1 MLSCGMRR
9 SLSWVAPV
17 LAAVLTG
24 CTPGGDGTVPSA
36 AGGPRYFGSVR
47 PPRGNVLRFNNG
59 AEPETIDPALV
70 SGQSDGRLARALF
83 EGLATCDPRTLEPR
97 PGQAARWETS
107 ADGLTW
113 TFHLRPGLVWSDDV
127 PLTARD
133 FVWSWLRVLR
143 PATAARNASLLHAI
157 AGAEDFNRGTAPD
170 SSRVGLSAPDD
181 TTLVVRLASPV
192 PYLLQLAAY
201 PTWLPVPRHA
211 VERWGERWTRPGH
224 LVSNGAFVLEHWRQ
238 NDRFELARNPRYRD
252 AARVRLDRVVAYSVD
267 DLSTSSNLYQSG
279 RLDWNTSGYVPSPFV
294 PYLRDKADFRSA
306 PFQAVYF
313 YSMNVTRRPF
323 DDVRVRRALNLAV
336 DRDAIARDLL
346 KGTRAPWGRLTP
358 QGYPGYPAP
367 PPLGHD
373 PARAREVLAQAGY
386 PGGRGFPKISILF
399 STSED
404 HRRIAEAVQAM
415 WTREL
420 GIPVELR
427 NMEWGSTLQ
436 ATTTL
441 QYDVARRS
449 WIGDYLD
456 PGTFLEIMRGGDGNN
471 RTGWSDPRY
480 DRLLLAAR
488 NESDPAERLSLLGEA
503 ESLLLADGPVIP
515 IYHYSTVELVKPY
528 VRGLWSNALDTH
540 PLEDVWIDHAWRPGS
555 RLAAERRHGPVAE
568 RMVPLLGHRAVQAL
582 RPPAPASARPAASGP
597 GAAAAASTP
606 STASHGP
613 RRP

>member
-1 MLSCGMRR
+1 MRR
-9 SLSWVAPV
+9 SLSWVALA
-17 LAAVLTG
+17 LAAVLPG
-24 CTPGGDGTVPSA
+24 CLAAGDGA
-36 AGGPRYFGSVR
+36 APGPYRASRYFGSVR
-47 PPRGNVLRFNNG
+47 PPRGDVLRFNNG

-70 SGQSDGRLARALF
+70 SGQPDGRLARSLF
-83 EGLATCDPRTLEPR
+83 EGLATSDPRTLEPR
-97 PGQAARWETS
+97 PGQAERWETS

-113 TFHLRPGLVWSDDV
+113 TFHLRPGLAWSDGV

-143 PATAARNASLLHAI
+143 PETAARNAGLLYAI
-157 AGAEDFNRGTAPD
+157 AGAEDFNRGRTSDPAD
-170 SSRVGLSAPDD
+170 VGLSAPDD
-181 TTLVVRLASPV
+181 TTLVVRLATPV
-192 PYLLQLAAY
+192 PYLLHLTAY
-201 PTWLPVPRHA
+201 PTLLPVPRHA
-211 VERWGERWTRPGH
+211 IERWGERWTRPGH
-224 LVSNGAFVLEHWRQ
+224 IVSNGAFRLERWRQ

-252 AARVRLDRVVAYSVD
+252 AARVWLDRVVAYSVD
-267 DLSTSSNLYQSG
+267 DLSTSVNLYKSG
-279 RLDWNTSGYVPSPFV
+279 RLDWNTSGYIPSPFV
-294 PYLRDKADFRSA
+294 PRLRGKADFRSA

-346 KGTRAPWGRLTP
+346 KGTREPWGRLTP
-358 QGYPGYPAP
+358 RGYPGYPAP
-367 PPLGHD
+367 APLRHD
-373 PARAREVLAQAGY
+373 PARARALLAQAGF
-386 PGGRGFPKISILF
+386 PGGRGFPRISILF

-415 WTREL
+415 WAKEL

-436 ATTTL
+436 AMTTL

-488 NESDPAERLSLLGEA
+488 RESDPARRMRLLGDAEA
-503 ESLLLADGPVIP
+503 LLLADGPVIP

-540 PLEDVWIDHAWRPGS
+540 PLEAVWIDHAWRPGA
-555 RLAAERRHGPVAE
+555 RLAGE
-568 RMVPLLGHRAVQAL
+568 
-582 RPPAPASARPAASGP
+582 PAPAAHPAAAPAP
-597 GAAAAASTP
+597 GHP
-606 STASHGP
+606 
-613 RRP
+613 

>member
-1 MLSCGMRR
+1 MLSCGMRW
-9 SLSWVAPV
+9 SLPWVAMALAVV
-17 LAAVLTG
+17 LCG
-24 CTPGGDGTVPSA
+24 CTADGGSPSR
-36 AGGPRYFGSVR
+36 GPRYFGSVR
-47 PPRGNVLRFNNG
+47 PPHGNVLRFNNG

-70 SGQSDGRLARALF
+70 SGQPDGRLARSLF
-83 EGLATCDPRTLEPR
+83 EGLATSDPRTLEPR

-113 TFHLRPGLVWSDDV
+113 TFHLRPGLVWSDGV

-133 FVWSWLRVLR
+133 FVWSWLRALR
-143 PATAARNASLLHAI
+143 PATAARNAGLLYAI
-157 AGAEDFNRGTAPD
+157 AGAEDFNRGALRD
-170 SSRVGLSAPDD
+170 SARVGLAAPDD
-181 TTLVVRLASPV
+181 TTLVVRLARPV
-192 PYLLQLAAY
+192 PYLLYLAAY

-211 VERWGERWTRPGH
+211 VERWGETWTRPGH
-224 LVSNGAFVLEHWRQ
+224 IVSNGAFVLDRWRQ

-252 AARVRLDRVVAYSVD
+252 AARVRLERVVAYSVD
-267 DLSTSSNLYQSG
+267 DLNTATNLYKSG

-294 PYLRDKADFRSA
+294 PWLRGTADFRSA

-313 YSMNVTRRPF
+313 YSMNVTRRPL

-358 QGYPGYPAP
+358 LGYPGYPAP
-367 PPLGHD
+367 PQLRYD
-373 PARAREVLAQAGY
+373 PARARESLASAGY

-399 STSED
+399 NTSED
-404 HRRIAEAVQAM
+404 HRRIAEAIQAM
-415 WTREL
+415 WTRVL

-456 PGTFLEIMRGGDGNN
+456 PSTFLEIMRGGDGNN
-471 RTGWSDPRY
+471 RTGWSDARY

-488 NESDPAERLSLLGEA
+488 GEPDPAKRLGLLGEA
-503 ESLLLADGPVIP
+503 ESRLLADGPVIP
-515 IYHYSTVELVKPY
+515 IYHYSTAELVKPY
-528 VRGLWSNALDTH
+528 VRGIWSNALDTH

-555 RLAAERRHGPVAE
+555 RLADE
-568 RMVPLLGHRAVQAL
+568 
-582 RPPAPASARPAASGP
+582 PAPAAAELARSAGRAEAPCARPADRVCAP
-597 GAAAAASTP
+597 RPATPAAGA
-606 STASHGP
+606 
-613 RRP
+613 RP

>member
-1 MLSCGMRR
+1 MRR

-224 LVSNGAFVLEHWRQ
+224 LVSNGAFVLERWRQ

-294 PYLRDKADFRSA
+294 PCLRGKADFRSA

-367 PPLGHD
+367 PALGHD
-373 PARAREVLAQAGY
+373 PARAREFLAQAGY
-386 PGGRGFPKISILF
+386 PGGQGFPKISILF

-415 WTREL
+415 WTKEL

-582 RPPAPASARPAASGP
+582 RPPAPAPARPAASGP

>member
-9 SLSWVAPV
+9 SLPWAELA
-17 LAAVLTG
+17 LAALLAG
-24 CTPGGDGTVPSA
+24 CAPGGGRPVQSA
-36 AGGPRYFGSVR
+36 AGAPRYFGSVR
-47 PPRGNVLRFNNG
+47 PPRGDVLRFNNG

-70 SGQSDGRLARALF
+70 SGQPDGRLARALF
-83 EGLATCDPRTLEPR
+83 EGLATSDPRTLEPH

-113 TFHLRPGLVWSDDV
+113 TFHLRPGLVWSDGV
-127 PLTARD
+127 PLTALD
-133 FVWSWLRVLR
+133 FVWSWLRVLS
-143 PATAARNASLLHAI
+143 PATAARNAGLLYAI
-157 AGAEDFNRGTAPD
+157 AGAEGFNRGAVTDP
-170 SSRVGLSAPDD
+170 SHVGLAAPDD

-211 VERWGERWTRPGH
+211 VERWGARWTRPGH
-224 LVSNGAFVLEHWRQ
+224 LVSNGAFVLERWRQ
-238 NDRFELARNPRYRD
+238 NDRFELVRNPRYRG
-252 AARVRLDRVVAYSVD
+252 AARVRLDRIVAYSVD

-279 RLDWNTSGYVPSPFV
+279 RIDWNTSGYVPSPFV
-294 PYLRDKADFRSA
+294 PHLRDKADFRSA

-336 DRDAIARDLL
+336 DREAIARDLL

-373 PARAREVLAQAGY
+373 PARAREALAQAGF
-386 PGGRGFPKISILF
+386 PGGRGFPRISILF

-415 WTREL
+415 WTKEL

-436 ATTTL
+436 AMTTL

-471 RTGWSDPRY
+471 RTGWSDARY

-488 NESDPAERLSLLGEA
+488 GEADPAARLRLLGRAEA
-503 ESLLLADGPVIP
+503 LLLADGPVIP

-528 VRGLWSNALDTH
+528 VRGIWSNALDTH
-540 PLEDVWIDHAWRPGS
+540 PLEEVWIDHAWRPGTE
-555 RLAAERRHGPVAE
+555 RRAAELTAMPAAERRHGPMSE
-568 RMVPLLGHRAVQAL
+568 RMVPLLGHRAMQAP
-582 RPPAPASARPAASGP
+582 RPPAPAADAASRW
-597 GAAAAASTP
+597 A
-606 STASHGP
+606 H
-613 RRP
+613 RP